1 MKQTIVKSLLSP
13 QVTLALLLGLAL
25 ATPALS
31 QSLAGTIR
39 SIDQQQLTIALE
51 QPCDQLA
58 VGDRVILRP
67 EQKKADKK
75 VQAPRPGM
83 DALTG
88 C

>member
-1 MKQTIVKSLLSP
+1 MKQTTVKSLLSR
-13 QVTLALLLGLAL
+13 QSALALLLGLAL
-25 ATPALS
+25 ATTALS
-31 QSLAGTIR
+31 QSLEGSIR

-58 VGDRVILRP
+58 VGDRVTLKL
-67 EQKKADKK
+67 EKKKADKK
-75 VQAPRPGM
+75 AKAPRPGM